1 MLKLGVTSTVYG
13 RDRTVAEAARLAR
26 ETGFHGVQLSM
37 AFADASFYPY
47 RPDLDLG
54 TLTPEVRQ
62 SIREAYTDLG
72 LEVFCLSAY
81 TDLAQPYGDARTA
94 AIEYMKSLI
103 RMTKD
108 LGANAVITEAGS
120 RGFEAYERCV
130 EGFREVIEVA
140 EAEGVYVCVE
150 PSYKQAVPNS
160 YTAAG
165 LIDAVGSKYLRVLL
179 DPANILCYDAVDR
192 MFDVLGGHIIYAH
205 AKDCVVDE
213 KGDPTFP
220 SAGEGMVP
228 YHRFV
233 ELLLEHEVPALI
245 VEYANTDNIGRV
257 HGFLTSILADVLGS

>member
-13 RDRTVAEAARLAR
+13 RDKTIAEAARLAR

-37 AFADASFYPY
+37 AFADADFYPY
-47 RPDLDLG
+47 RPDVDLG
-54 TLTPEVRQ
+54 TLTPELRR

-72 LEVFCLSAY
+72 LDVFCVSAY
-81 TDLAQPYGDARTA
+81 TNLAQPYGDARTA
-94 AIEYMKSLI
+94 AIEYMKTLI

-108 LGANAVITEAGS
+108 LGANAVITEAGT
-120 RGFEAYERCV
+120 RGFEAFERCV
-130 EGFREVIEVA
+130 EGFREVMEVA
-140 EAEGVYVCVE
+140 EAEGIHVCIE

-165 LIDAVGSKYLRVLL
+165 LIEAVGSEYLKVLM
-179 DPANILCYDAVDR
+179 DPANILCYDSVDR
-192 MFDVLGGHIIYAH
+192 MFDVLGEHIIYAH

-233 ELLLEHEVPALI
+233 ELLLEYEVPALI
-245 VEYANTDNIGRV
+245 VEYANADNIGRV
-257 HGFLTSILADVLGS
+257 HGFLSSVLADVLGA